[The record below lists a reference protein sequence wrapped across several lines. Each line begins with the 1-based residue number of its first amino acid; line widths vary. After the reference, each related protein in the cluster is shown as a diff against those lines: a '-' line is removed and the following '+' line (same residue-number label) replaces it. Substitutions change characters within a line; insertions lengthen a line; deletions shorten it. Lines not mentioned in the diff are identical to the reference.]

1 MIVNPLYKKNVHHL
15 LAYECDDDY
24 VLTTPLAKECGVE
37 GVPRTEGEKCMQKM
51 VCININ

>member
-24 VLTTPLAKECGVE
+24 VLTTPLTRECGIK
-37 GVPRTEGEKCMQKM
+37 GVPGTVGRKCMQKM
-51 VCININ
+51 VCISSN